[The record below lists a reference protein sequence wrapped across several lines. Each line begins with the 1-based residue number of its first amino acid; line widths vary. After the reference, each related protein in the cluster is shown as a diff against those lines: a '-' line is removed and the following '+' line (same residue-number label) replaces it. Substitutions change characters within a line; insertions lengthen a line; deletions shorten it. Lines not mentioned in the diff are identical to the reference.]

1 MVEPWS
7 RALMRIV
14 VMGTGGIGGFC
25 GAKLAVKGA
34 AVLFIARGEHLN
46 TMQRSGLKLL
56 SALGDVTLDRV
67 TATDNPAGQGP
78 ADIVLFT
85 VKGPDTDAAIE
96 LIAVVGRETGIICFQ
111 NGVEGVD
118 KLAARFGK
126 RAVLPGATNTTAI
139 IGSPGTIC
147 HVGKSNSFTFGEWNG
162 ELSKRAVSYRDLAQA
177 AGVNTQISSN
187 ALLDI
192 WTKYV
197 AAAGAMSVTCLARL
211 PVRACMDTP
220 ETREL
225 AIEAMQEIISLAKA
239 RSIEVPR
246 DTIDRVLS
254 FGATL
259 DPTWKTSML
268 TDLEAGKV
276 IEAESIFGAAQR
288 MGREAGVPTPVL
300 SVAYRAL
307 KHYTR
312 SP

>member
-1 MVEPWS
+1 V
-7 RALMRIV
+7 
-14 VMGTGGIGGFC
+14 
-25 GAKLAVKGA
+25 
-34 AVLFIARGEHLN
+34 
-46 TMQRSGLKLL
+46 
-56 SALGDVTLDRV
+56 
-67 TATDNPAGQGP
+67 GP
-78 ADIVLFT
+78 
-85 VKGPDTDAAIE
+85 
-96 LIAVVGRETGIICFQ
+96 ETGIICFQ

-147 HVGKSNSFTFGEWNG
+147 HVGKSNSFTFGGVERRVV
-162 ELSKRAVSYRDLAQA
+162 ETPASHRDLAQA

-187 ALLDI
+187 ALLDT

-220 ETREL
+220 ETCEL
-225 AIEAMQEIISLAKA
+225 AVEAMQEIISLAKA

-276 IEAESIFGAAQR
+276 IEAEGIFGAAHR
-288 MGREAGVPTPVL
+288 MGREVGVATPVL

-312 SP
+312 PH

>member
-1 MVEPWS
+1 
-7 RALMRIV
+7 MRIA

-25 GAKLAVKGA
+25 GAKLAAKGA
-34 AVLFIARGEHLN
+34 DVFFIARGEHLN
-46 TMQRSGLKLL
+46 AMQSSGLKLL

-67 TATDNPAGQGP
+67 TATDNPAGQAP

-85 VKGPDTDAAIE
+85 VKGPDTDAAID
-96 LIAVVGRETGIICFQ
+96 LIAAVVGPETGIICFQ

-147 HVGKSNSFTFGEWNG
+147 HVGKSNSFTFGEWTG

-192 WTKYV
+192 WIKYV

-211 PVRACMDTP
+211 PVRACMETP

-225 AIEAMQEIISLAKA
+225 AVEAMQEIISLAKA
-239 RSIEVPR
+239 RNIEVPR

-276 IEAESIFGAAQR
+276 IEAEGIFGAAHR
-288 MGREAGVPTPVL
+288 MGREVGVPTPVL

-307 KHYTR
+307 KYYTR
-312 SP
+312 PH